1 MRARREGKTLLTAS
15 EIARLRS
22 LLSAK
27 VETVLYSHEQAL
39 CLLDSA
45 DAVLQIRA
53 LAGVVDPV
61 EFVRRVSEV
70 LAGIN
75 IQPAS
80 LALPG
85 RNYRRS

>member
-53 LAGVVDPV
+53 LAVGAVTDPV

-70 LAGIN
+70 LAGMER
-75 IQPAS
+75 QP
-80 LALPG
+80 
-85 RNYRRS
+85 

>member
-53 LAGVVDPV
+53 LAVGAVTDPV

-70 LAGIN
+70 LAGMER
-75 IQPAS
+75 QRP
-80 LALPG
+80 
-85 RNYRRS
+85 R

>member
-1 MRARREGKTLLTAS
+1 MLTAS

-70 LAGIN
+70 LAGMER
-75 IQPAS
+75 QRP
-80 LALPG
+80 
-85 RNYRRS
+85 R

>member
-70 LAGIN
+70 LAGMER
-75 IQPAS
+75 QP
-80 LALPG
+80 
-85 RNYRRS
+85 